1 MKSPF
6 PFLSLIA
13 GLVFAC
19 STLVA
24 QDEAPKPAETVPEET
39 ATDAP
44 AEDSEA
50 PARFK
55 VIFELSNDGEVE
67 IEVARKLA
75 PLGVDQF
82 YKLVKSGFYDECRFF
97 RVVPDF
103 VVQFGI
109 NGDPEIQKKWK
120 DAPIKDD
127 PVIFSN
133 RRGTI
138 CFATA
143 GENTRTSQLFIN
155 LKDNENLNDLG
166 FAAFGRVNKGM
177 KFVEAINA
185 EYGQTP
191 DQGLIQAQGNE
202 YLNKEFPKMDYIK
215 KAYIVEKADK
225 K

>member
-1 MKSPF
+1 MKSAF
-6 PFLSLIA
+6 LFLSLIA
-13 GLVFAC
+13 VFLLA
-19 STLVA
+19 STTLVA
-24 QDEAPKPAETVPEET
+24 QDEEVKPVEEAEQ
-39 ATDAP
+39 
-44 AEDSEA
+44 A

-75 PLGVDQF
+75 PLGVDHF
-82 YKLVKSGFYDECRFF
+82 YKLVKSGFYNECRFF

-109 NGDPEIQKKWK
+109 NGDPELQKKWK

-127 PVIFSN
+127 PVLFSN
-133 RRGTI
+133 RKGTI

-155 LKDNENLNDLG
+155 LKDNMNLDGLG

-191 DQGLIQAQGNE
+191 NQGFIQEQGNE
-202 YLNKEFPKMDYIK
+202 YLKKEFPKMDYIK
-215 KAYIVEKADK
+215 KAYVVEKKDK
-225 K
+225 